1 MRKIIGQSLHIIEQF
16 KLSDI
21 LDEMAETGA
30 NRIAMSLESG
40 GNAVAA
46 VVVIRGEETQALLDA
61 LDKASETLPERAEA

>member
-1 MRKIIGQSLHIIEQF
+1 
-16 KLSDI
+16 
-21 LDEMAETGA
+21 
-30 NRIAMSLESG
+30 MSLESG